1 MSIQV
6 VLEKIVHYLIDTNII
21 IYRLKNLG
29 NVNANFLKNKDKH
42 MSLSVISYGELV
54 FGAKKSK
61 AVEKNM
67 ETVNAIKS
75 IFPLLE
81 ITSEIMN
88 IFGEIKAYTQK
99 IGKTIDDMDLLIAAT
114 AITNNFTLVTHNTK
128 HFKNIP
134 NLKVE
139 DWF

>member
-29 NVNANFLKNKDKH
+29 NVNANFLKNKDNH

-99 IGKTIDDMDLLIAAT
+99 IGKTIDDIDLLIAAT

>member
-1 MSIQV
+1 M
-6 VLEKIVHYLIDTNII
+6 HYLIDTNII

-42 MSLSVISYGELV
+42 MSLSGISYGELV

-61 AVEKNM
+61 AAEKNM

-99 IGKTIDDMDLLIAAT
+99 FGKTIDDMDLLIAAT

>member
-42 MSLSVISYGELV
+42 MSLSGISYGELV

-114 AITNNFTLVTHNTK
+114 AITNNFTLVTHNMK
-128 HFKNIP
+128 HFENIP

>member
-1 MSIQV
+1 M
-6 VLEKIVHYLIDTNII
+6 HYLIDTNII

-88 IFGEIKAYTQK
+88 IFGEIKVYTQK

-128 HFKNIP
+128 HFENIP

>member
-1 MSIQV
+1 M
-6 VLEKIVHYLIDTNII
+6 HYLIDTNII

-29 NVNANFLKNKDKH
+29 NVNANFLKNTDNH

-114 AITNNFTLVTHNTK
+114 AITNNFTLVTHNMK
-128 HFKNIP
+128 HFENIP

>member
-1 MSIQV
+1 M
-6 VLEKIVHYLIDTNII
+6 HYLIDTNII

-29 NVNANFLKNKDKH
+29 NVNANFLKNKDNH

-114 AITNNFTLVTHNTK
+114 AITNNFTLVTHNMK
-128 HFKNIP
+128 HFENIP

>member
-1 MSIQV
+1 M
-6 VLEKIVHYLIDTNII
+6 HYLIDTNII

-29 NVNANFLKNKDKH
+29 NVNANFLKNKDNH

-75 IFPLLE
+75 IFPLPE

-128 HFKNIP
+128 HFKNLP

>member
-1 MSIQV
+1 M
-6 VLEKIVHYLIDTNII
+6 HYLIDTNII

-29 NVNANFLKNKDKH
+29 NVNANFLKNKDNH

-88 IFGEIKAYTQK
+88 IFGEVKAYTQK

>member
-1 MSIQV
+1 M
-6 VLEKIVHYLIDTNII
+6 HYLIDTNII

-42 MSLSVISYGELV
+42 MSLSVIFYGELV

>member
-1 MSIQV
+1 M
-6 VLEKIVHYLIDTNII
+6 HYLIDTNII

-42 MSLSVISYGELV
+42 MSLSGISYGELV

-114 AITNNFTLVTHNTK
+114 AITNNFTLVTHNMK
-128 HFKNIP
+128 HFENIP

>member
-61 AVEKNM
+61 AAEKNM

-88 IFGEIKAYTQK
+88 FFGEIKAYTQK

-114 AITNNFTLVTHNTK
+114 AITNNFTLVTHNMK
-128 HFKNIP
+128 HFENIP

>member
-1 MSIQV
+1 M
-6 VLEKIVHYLIDTNII
+6 HYLIDTNII

-88 IFGEIKAYTQK
+88 IFGEDA
-99 IGKTIDDMDLLIAAT
+99 
-114 AITNNFTLVTHNTK
+114 
-128 HFKNIP
+128 
-134 NLKVE
+134 
-139 DWF
+139 

>member
-29 NVNANFLKNKDKH
+29 NVNANFLKNKDNH

>member
-21 IYRLKNLG
+21 VYRLKNLG

-88 IFGEIKAYTQK
+88 IFGEIKVYTQK

-128 HFKNIP
+128 HFENIP

>member
-1 MSIQV
+1 M
-6 VLEKIVHYLIDTNII
+6 HYLIDTNII

-29 NVNANFLKNKDKH
+29 NVNANFLRNKDKH
-42 MSLSVISYGELV
+42 MSLSVVSYGELV

-67 ETVNAIKS
+67 ETVNAIKV
-75 IFPLLE
+75 IFPLIE

-88 IFGEIKAYTQK
+88 TFGEIKAYTQK

-114 AITNNFTLVTHNTK
+114 AITNDFTLVTHNTK
-128 HFKNIP
+128 RFENIP
-134 NLKVE
+134 NLKIE

>member
-42 MSLSVISYGELV
+42 MSLSGISYGELV

-61 AVEKNM
+61 AVEKTWKRLM
-67 ETVNAIKS
+67 
-75 IFPLLE
+75 
-81 ITSEIMN
+81 
-88 IFGEIKAYTQK
+88 Q
-99 IGKTIDDMDLLIAAT
+99 
-114 AITNNFTLVTHNTK
+114 
-128 HFKNIP
+128 
-134 NLKVE
+134 
-139 DWF
+139 

>member
-1 MSIQV
+1 M
-6 VLEKIVHYLIDTNII
+6 HYLIDTNII

-114 AITNNFTLVTHNTK
+114 AITNNFTLVTHNMK
-128 HFKNIP
+128 HFENIP

>member
-1 MSIQV
+1 M
-6 VLEKIVHYLIDTNII
+6 HYLIDTNII

-29 NVNANFLKNKDKH
+29 NVNANFLKNKDNH

-88 IFGEIKAYTQK
+88 IFGEVKAYTQK

-128 HFKNIP
+128 HFKTFLI
-134 NLKVE
+134 
-139 DWF
+139 

>member
-1 MSIQV
+1 M
-6 VLEKIVHYLIDTNII
+6 HYLIDTNII

-29 NVNANFLKNKDKH
+29 NVNANFLKNKDNH

-114 AITNNFTLVTHNTK
+114 AITNDFTLVTHNTK
-128 HFKNIP
+128 HFENIP
-134 NLKVE
+134 NLKIE

>member
-1 MSIQV
+1 M
-6 VLEKIVHYLIDTNII
+6 HYLIDTNII

-54 FGAKKSK
+54 FGTKKSK
-61 AVEKNM
+61 AAEKNM

-128 HFKNIP
+128 HFKNLP

>member
-114 AITNNFTLVTHNTK
+114 AITNNFTSVTHNMK
-128 HFKNIP
+128 HFENIP

>member
-1 MSIQV
+1 M
-6 VLEKIVHYLIDTNII
+6 HYLIDTNII

-42 MSLSVISYGELV
+42 MSLSGISYGELV

>member
-1 MSIQV
+1 M
-6 VLEKIVHYLIDTNII
+6 HYLIDTNII

-114 AITNNFTLVTHNTK
+114 AITNNFTSVTHNMK
-128 HFKNIP
+128 HFENIP

>member
-1 MSIQV
+1 M
-6 VLEKIVHYLIDTNII
+6 HYLIDTNII

-29 NVNANFLKNKDKH
+29 NVNANFLKNKDNH

-88 IFGEIKAYTQK
+88 IFGEVKAYTQK

-114 AITNNFTLVTHNTK
+114 AITNNFTLVTHNMK
-128 HFKNIP
+128 HFENIP

>member
-21 IYRLKNLG
+21 VYRLKNLG

-114 AITNNFTLVTHNTK
+114 AITNNFTLVTHNMK
-128 HFKNIP
+128 HFENIP

>member
-1 MSIQV
+1 M
-6 VLEKIVHYLIDTNII
+6 HYLIDTNII

-29 NVNANFLKNKDKH
+29 NVNANFLRNKDKH
-42 MSLSVISYGELV
+42 MSLSVVSYGELV

-67 ETVNAIKS
+67 ETVNAIKE
-75 IFPLLE
+75 IFPLIE

-88 IFGEIKAYTQK
+88 TFGKIKAYTQK

-114 AITNNFTLVTHNTK
+114 AITNDFTLVTHNTK
-128 HFKNIP
+128 HFENIP
-134 NLKVE
+134 NLKIE

>member
-1 MSIQV
+1 M
-6 VLEKIVHYLIDTNII
+6 HYLIDTNII

-88 IFGEIKAYTQK
+88 IFGEVKAYTQK

>member
-1 MSIQV
+1 M
-6 VLEKIVHYLIDTNII
+6 HYLIDTNII

-42 MSLSVISYGELV
+42 ISLSVISYGELV

>member
-29 NVNANFLKNKDKH
+29 NVNANFLKNKDNH

-61 AVEKNM
+61 AVERNM

-114 AITNNFTLVTHNTK
+114 AITNNFTLVTHNMK

>member
-1 MSIQV
+1 M
-6 VLEKIVHYLIDTNII
+6 HYLIDTNII
-21 IYRLKNLG
+21 VYRLKNLG

-114 AITNNFTLVTHNTK
+114 AITNNFTLVTHNMK
-128 HFKNIP
+128 HFENIP